1 MGYKFPLFLI
11 ILFLIYNA
19 SGGYALILG
28 TIFSDKQLAVTLTPV
43 LIIPFM
49 LFAGFFVN
57 QAQIPSFLIVFQYLS
72 IFKYGYQA
80 LMLNEYQDLTSK
92 ELPCMNTTLQ

>member
-1 MGYKFPLFLI
+1 M
-11 ILFLIYNA
+11 IYNA

-28 TIFSDKQLAVTLTPV
+28 TLFSDKQLAVTLTPV

-57 QAQIPSFLIVFQYLS
+57 QDQIPKFLIEFQYLS

-80 LMLNEYQDLTSK
+80 LMLNEYNGLHLK
-92 ELPCMNTTLQ
+92 CMDEIGFNNCAPLKTFNSPQNL